1 MRKVGVSIFDK
12 SDYSKLLTLSLRYIR
27 IKVKIEIE
35 ITYTIIELNRIEIDV
50 IISIPAVTK
59 FQINA
64 GKNVSFSLIQLPR
77 ASNQV
82 IHRPCFEQSN
92 NVLSLER
99 SNGKYR

>member
-1 MRKVGVSIFDK
+1 MRKIGVSIFDK

-27 IKVKIEIE
+27 IKVKIEI
-35 ITYTIIELNRIEIDV
+35 DV
-50 IISIPAVTK
+50 IISIQAVTK

-64 GKNVSFSLIQLPR
+64 GKNVSFSLIQLPQ